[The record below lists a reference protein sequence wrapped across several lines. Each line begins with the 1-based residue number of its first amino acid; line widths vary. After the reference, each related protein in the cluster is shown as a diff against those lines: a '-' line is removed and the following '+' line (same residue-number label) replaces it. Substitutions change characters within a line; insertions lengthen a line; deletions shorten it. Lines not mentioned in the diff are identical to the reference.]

1 MAFRQFPAT
10 TADGQSWIVIEF
22 RDETPDA
29 AGGVSARAPRYELA
43 DGRPLIR
50 QGSHLGTAD
59 GAVRLT
65 LNQPYRA

>member
-1 MAFRQFPAT
+1 MTFRQFPAT
-10 TADGQSWIVIEF
+10 TADGQSWIVLEF
-22 RDETPDA
+22 RAETPGA
-29 AGGVSARAPRYELA
+29 EGALSTHPPRYELA

-59 GAVRLT
+59 GAVRLS